1 MPGSLMGGDSV
12 DDMFPLFLHP
22 DDFFNQPLPDIIPA
36 LLFRAESEGD
46 VGAVMMM
53 VVGEHKGVLGHLW
66 KAPSN
71 PKNLFVDL
79 DEDGCTDRGRAFGW
93 AQAVVC
99 RDFRGNSMSEQVVE
113 WVDVGR
119 LLDEVMVLF
128 FRARWYITHRTHLDW
143 PLRRVHK
150 GAQQRGGV

>member
-1 MPGSLMGGDSV
+1 MGGDSA
-12 DDMFPLFLHP
+12 DDMFPLFLRP
-22 DDFFNQPLPDIIPA
+22 DDFFNQPLPGIIPA

-79 DEDGCTDRGRAFGW
+79 DEDGCTDRGRVFGW
-93 AQAVVC
+93 AQAVLVQGLSGT
-99 RDFRGNSMSEQVVE
+99 RG
-113 WVDVGR
+113 
-119 LLDEVMVLF
+119 F
-128 FRARWYITHRTHLDW
+128 
-143 PLRRVHK
+143 RRVV
-150 GAQQRGGV
+150 G